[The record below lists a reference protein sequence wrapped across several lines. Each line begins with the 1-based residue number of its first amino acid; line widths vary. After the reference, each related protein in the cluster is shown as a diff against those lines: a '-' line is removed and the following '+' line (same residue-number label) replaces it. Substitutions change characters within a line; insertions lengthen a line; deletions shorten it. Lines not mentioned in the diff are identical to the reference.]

1 MQTFDSEPH
10 LQIYKELL
18 TDAFGVPRNH
28 PKSKPFID
36 HMFCFYFVDNRIWF
50 RHFQVHPFD
59 HQLFRDTKLDKQLDQ
74 VELVE
79 IGPRFSLQPIKIFKG
94 FMAGEVIYSNQFY
107 VPPIQRKKNLR
118 EALAKKYLEK
128 QASKQRKSV
137 GKAYVQPSDELD
149 TVFDQIDKFEKGE
162 IDNLN
167 GEPDADFQMDEE

>member
-1 MQTFDSEPH
+1 MPSAFQETTQNRSHSSTICSVSTSWTTESGLDTSRYPNPH
-10 LQIYKELL
+10 
-18 TDAFGVPRNH
+18 
-28 PKSKPFID
+28 
-36 HMFCFYFVDNRIWF
+36 
-50 RHFQVHPFD
+50 

-128 QASKQRKSV
+128 VASKQRKSV